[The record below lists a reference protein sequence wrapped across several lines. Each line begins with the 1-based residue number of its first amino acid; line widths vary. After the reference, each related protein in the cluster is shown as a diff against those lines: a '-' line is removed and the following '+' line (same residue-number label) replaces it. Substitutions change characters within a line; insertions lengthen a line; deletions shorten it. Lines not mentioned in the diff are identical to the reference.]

1 MENYSES
8 YYSGKTSNNSSPE
21 TVIIIN
27 CILNAPLMLI
37 SIIGNTMVLAAI
49 LRTPSLRSL
58 STILL
63 CALAVSDLLVGLVVQ
78 PVYISAKLTRNSS
91 LLKALYVMVTSACG
105 GSVLIMTLIS
115 VDRFLALN
123 YHMRYPNLM
132 TAYRAIYTSVF
143 LWFVSFLVSLISFWK
158 MDAYYFIAAV
168 GILACLLVSA
178 ACYIR
183 IYCIVRK
190 HELQIHVQQQAV
202 KCTHTNFNRSM
213 LRSMKC
219 AKNTFIFYIMMILCY
234 TPWFISM
241 FLSAI
246 FPSQWIYA
254 WVLAD
259 TAAFLNSS
267 INPFL
272 YCWRLRELR
281 AAVVRTAKLM
291 LCKKAQV

>member
-1 MENYSES
+1 MANYTES
-8 YYSGKTSNNSSPE
+8 HYSGRTRNNSSHE

-27 CILNAPLMLI
+27 CILNAPLMLL
-37 SIIGNTMVLAAI
+37 SIIGNTLVLTAI
-49 LRTPSLRSL
+49 LRTPSLRL
-58 STILL
+58 PSTILL
-63 CALAVSDLLVGLVVQ
+63 CSLAVSDLLVGLIVQ
-78 PVYISAKLTRNSS
+78 PVYISTKLTENGS
-91 LLKALYVMVTSACG
+91 LLKTMYVMMPSASG

-115 VDRFLALN
+115 VERFLALH

-132 TAYRAIYTSVF
+132 TVHRAIYTSVLLWVITF
-143 LWFVSFLVSLISFWK
+143 LLSLISFWK

-168 GILACLLVSA
+168 GIIVCVLVSTV
-178 ACYIR
+178 CYGN

-190 HELQIHVQQQAV
+190 HHRQIHIQRQSV
-202 KCTHTNFNRSM
+202 KRMPANLNRSM
-213 LRSMKC
+213 LQSMKC
-219 AKNTFIFYIMMILCY
+219 AKNTFIFYIVMILCY
-234 TPWFISM
+234 IPLFISM

-246 FPSQWIYA
+246 FPNQWIYA

-281 AAVVRTAKLM
+281 AAVVKTAKLM
-291 LCKKAQV
+291 LCKKVED